1 MPIRTKYIMKSMNK
15 PLILT
20 GRFKIIEILIKTQA
34 NGWKN
39 LKPGDIIEISLE
51 LTNNSQF
58 GRVYQSHLNIHA
70 IGSDYEWKW
79 ADTLSFAHTRL
90 NTNFKVEQL

>member
-1 MPIRTKYIMKSMNK
+1 MKSMNK

-20 GRFKIIEILIKTQA
+20 GRFKIIEILVKTQA
-34 NGWKN
+34 NGWKK

-51 LTNNSQF
+51 ISNNSHL
-58 GRVYQSHLNIHA
+58 GKVYQSRLNIRA
-70 IGSDYEWKW
+70 ISSDYEWNW
-79 ADTLSFAHTRL
+79 IDTLSFIHTRL

>member
-1 MPIRTKYIMKSMNK
+1 MKSMNN

-20 GRFKIIEILIKTQA
+20 GRFKILDISLKTRA

-51 LTNNSQF
+51 LANNSQF
-58 GRVYQSHLNIHA
+58 GRVYQSRLNIHA
-70 IGSDYEWKW
+70 ISGDFEWNW
-79 ADTLSFAHTRL
+79 VDTLSFVHTRL

>member
-1 MPIRTKYIMKSMNK
+1 MKSMNK

-20 GRFKIIEILIKTQA
+20 GRFKIVEILTKTRA

-39 LKPGDIIEISLE
+39 LKPGDILFISLE
-51 LTNNSQF
+51 ISNNSHF
-58 GRVYQSHLNIHA
+58 GKVHQSHLNIRA

-79 ADTLSFAHTRL
+79 VDTLSFIHTRL
-90 NTNFKVEQL
+90 NTNFKVKQL